1 MCSHPSCP
9 WVLGS
14 DEHNLRTHI
23 PEAHGETMNLPCCGK
38 VMGKNNDGDIR
49 RHEEDCASSAG
60 HAEQSQ
66 ASRSAPATNS
76 PSTAATPLAEAEDHH
91 GSESSSEA
99 RSVDDGGPQGLIHIK
114 ISIECGGAH
123 RRKNAS
129 A

>member
-38 VMGKNNDGDIR
+38 VMGKNNDDDIR

-60 HAEQSQ
+60 RAEQSQ
-66 ASRSAPATNS
+66 ASSSAPATNS
-76 PSTAATPLAEAEDHH
+76 RSAAATPLPLAEAEDHH

-99 RSVDDGGPQGLIHIK
+99 GDDGGPQGLIHIK
-114 ISIECGGAH
+114 ISIECCGAH